1 MADYLPLTAL
11 KAFEATARHG
21 SFKKAANEL
30 HVTTGAVS
38 QQIKTLEDI
47 LGVKLFH
54 RLHRGLEMTEAA
66 RSGLPK
72 LTSGFADIADAM
84 QHIRNYDA
92 QDGLSVWVAPS
103 FASKWLVPKLNHF
116 IQRYPQIDLRLSVSN
131 AMIGRG
137 HGGEMVPAK
146 SFYQQDIDVG
156 IFFGRGGFKDYRADK
171 LFSVD
176 LVPLSSPKLVN
187 EGEYPLRQPQD
198 LIHHNLL
205 HDDTAYE
212 GRPDWAGWLR
222 KAGVEGINAHHG
234 PRFNQISLALD
245 AAVNNQGVVLGIRQI
260 AQADIAS
267 GKLVIPFEPSI
278 KLNYSY
284 YIVSLNDTADEP
296 NISAFREWVLAEASL
311 SG

>member
-1 MADYLPLTAL
+1 MAEYLPLTAL

-66 RSGLPK
+66 RAGLPK
-72 LTSGFADIADAM
+72 LTSGFSDIAEAM
-84 QHIRNYDA
+84 QYIRYFDA
-92 QDGLSVWVAPS
+92 QDALSVWVAPS
-103 FASKWLVPKLNHF
+103 FASKWLVPKLSHF
-116 IQRYPQIDLRLSVSN
+116 NEQHPKIDVRISVSN

-137 HGGEMVPAK
+137 QGGEMVPAK
-146 SFYQQDIDVG
+146 SFYQQDIDIG

-176 LVPLSSPKLVN
+176 LVPLCSPKLVN
-187 EGEYPLRQPQD
+187 EGEHPLREPKD
-198 LIHHNLL
+198 LIHHHLL

-222 KAGVEGINAHHG
+222 KVGIDDIDAHHG
-234 PRFNQISLALD
+234 SRFNQISLALD
-245 AAVNNQGVVLGIRQI
+245 AAVNGQGVVLGIRQI

-267 GKLVIPFEPSI
+267 GKLVIPFEPAL

-296 NISAFREWVLAEASL
+296 RVRAFREWVMSEV
-311 SG
+311 

>member
-21 SFKKAANEL
+21 SFKKAAEEL

-66 RSGLPK
+66 RAGLPK
-72 LTSGFADIADAM
+72 LTSGFGDITEAM
-84 QHIRNYDA
+84 QYIRQFDA
-92 QDGLSVWVAPS
+92 QDALSVWVAPS
-103 FASKWLVPKLNHF
+103 FASKWLVPRLSHF
-116 IQRYPQIDLRLSVSN
+116 NQQHPNIDVRISVSN

-137 HGGEMVPAK
+137 LGGEMVPAK

-176 LVPLSSPKLVN
+176 LVPLCSPELVN
-187 EGEYPLRQPQD
+187 SGKYPLRKPRD
-198 LIHHNLL
+198 LVHHNLL

-222 KAGVEGINAHHG
+222 NAGVDTVNAHHG
-234 PRFNQISLALD
+234 SRFNQISLALD
-245 AAVNNQGVVLGIRQI
+245 AAVNGQGVVLGIRQI

-267 GKLVIPFEPSI
+267 GKLVIPFESPI
-278 KLNYSY
+278 KLDYSY
-284 YIVSLNDTADEP
+284 YIVSLNDTAVESR
-296 NISAFREWVLAEASL
+296 ISAFRDWVLSEANT
-311 SG
+311 